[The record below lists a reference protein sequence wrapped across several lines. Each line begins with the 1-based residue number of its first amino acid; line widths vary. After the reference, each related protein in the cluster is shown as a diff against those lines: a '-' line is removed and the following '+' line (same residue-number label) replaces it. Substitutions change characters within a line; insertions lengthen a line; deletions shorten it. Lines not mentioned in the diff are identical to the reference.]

1 MSTPSFTE
9 NSISQVPALAMLIK
23 MGYTYLSPEQALE
36 ARGGRKA
43 NVLLETV
50 LKKQLQLINK
60 IEYKQK
66 EYTFSETNINNALL
80 ALRDLPVQDGFAVAT
95 QAAYDL
101 ITLGKSL
108 EQNILGDKKS
118 FTLQYIDWQH
128 PENNVFHVTE
138 EYSVL
143 RSERSDH
150 YRPDIVAFINGI
162 PILVIECKSPALNTQ
177 TSPVELAI
185 EQHERN
191 WQADGIRHLYNYSN
205 IVLALAVNEASYAT
219 TATNKKFWAVWKEQY
234 KTDAQAQTDN
244 EALTLLKNSP
254 LPEDEKAALFS
265 ERYAYELHHFTQ
277 QEKAGMLVTEQ
288 DRLLYYLCR
297 KDRLLDLVHHFIVF
311 DDNEKKIARYQ
322 QFFAVKHTLDRI
334 ATLQPDGTR
343 KGGVIWHTQGSGK
356 SLTMVML
363 AQMIALHP
371 QIKNP
376 RIILVTD
383 RIDLDDQITGT
394 FSKCGKTVINA
405 KTGADLVAYLESSS
419 DAIIT
424 TIINKFQS
432 AVTKAKAAFDSA
444 DVFVLVDESHRTQH
458 GTFNVKMQQV
468 FPRACYIAF
477 TGTPLLKKEKSTA
490 DKFGGLIEGTVY
502 PITQAVADKAVVPL
516 LYEGRHNLLDVNDK
530 PLDSYFEKIASNLS
544 DMGKASLKRKFS
556 ARNKIVQSL
565 AFIESTCMDIAEH
578 FTANIQGTGFKAQLV
593 APNKLSAIRY
603 RNILKYSHN
612 ITAEAVIS
620 APDMREGEEDAF
632 ELSEAEIK
640 SFWAAMMDKYG
651 TPSKY
656 EKTIINSFKKQ
667 EEPEILVVVDK
678 LLTGFDAPKNQVLYL
693 ARQLRDHTLLQAIA
707 RVNRLAEGKDFG
719 YVIDYFG
726 NLYNLDN
733 AMNIYGG
740 LEAFD
745 ESDVEG
751 AVIDIVAEIKKLP
764 QAHSDLWDIF
774 KSVKNSKDT
783 EAYEELLSDESIRH
797 EFYDKLSQFV
807 RLLKMAL
814 STVAFSKET
823 PRRTIDKYQKDAR
836 FFLALRV
843 SVKRR
848 YFDDIDYAAYELQ
861 VQKLIDRHI
870 TAQGEVLKITEQ
882 VNIFNKEQ
890 REAEVEKIHG
900 TAAKADHIASRTLKA
915 IAVKMDEDPVLY
927 KRLSELIKEA
937 IKEYHK
943 QRITEAQYLQKTK
956 DLEKTFFEGGKEAVP
971 ESIRDNTQAVS
982 FYNLSSVFFEK
993 QLTEKKEREEVLVF
1007 VAQQIDKIMREQIYV
1022 NGIMIVDWQR
1032 NDDVEKAIRLAI
1044 DDFLFELNQQY
1055 ALQLSFDQQLDEFIT
1070 NCYTIAKVKYTS

>member
-1 MSTPSFTE
+1 MQTAHYKE
-9 NSISQVPALAMLIK
+9 EYISQIPALQFLIK
-23 MGYTYLSPEQALE
+23 LGYTYLSPEQALE
-36 ARGGRKA
+36 ARGGRKS
-43 NVLLETV
+43 NVLLESI

-66 EYTFSETNINNALL
+66 EYPFSETNINNAIL
-80 ALRDLPVQDGFAVAT
+80 ALRDLPVQEGFMAAT
-95 QAAYDL
+95 QAVYDL

-118 FTLQYIDWQH
+118 FSLQYIDWEH

-138 EYSVL
+138 EFSVL

-162 PILVIECKSPALNTQ
+162 PVLVIECKSPALTTQ

-191 WQADGIRHLYNYSN
+191 WQTDGIRNLYHYSN
-205 IVLALAVNEASYAT
+205 VIMALAVNEASYAT
-219 TATNKKFWAVWKEQY
+219 TGTNKKFWAVWKEQY
-234 KTDAQAQTDN
+234 RS
-244 EALTLLKNSP
+244 EEESVALNQSLLHLKNTP
-254 LPEDEKAALFS
+254 LPENDKTILFR
-265 ERYAYELHHFTQ
+265 ERYAYELEYFKQ
-277 QEKAGMLVTEQ
+277 QEAVEQLVTEQ
-288 DRLLYYLCR
+288 DRLLYSLCR
-297 KDRLLDLVHHFIVF
+297 KERILDIIHHFILF
-311 DDNEKKIARYQ
+311 DEGEKKIARYQ
-322 QFFAVKHTLDRI
+322 QFFAVKYTLDRI
-334 ATLQPDGTR
+334 AEIRPNGTR

-363 AQMIALHP
+363 AQLIALHP

-394 FSKCGKTVINA
+394 FLKCGKTVINA
-405 KTGADLVAYLESSS
+405 KTGADLVEYLESSS

-432 AVTKAKAAFDSA
+432 AVIKSKNTFESA
-444 DVFVLVDESHRTQH
+444 NVFVLVDESHRSQH

-468 FPRACYIAF
+468 FPQACYIAF

-490 DKFGGLIEGTVY
+490 EKFGGIIEGTVY

-544 DMGKASLKRKFS
+544 DMGKASLKKKFS

-578 FTANIQGTGFKAQLV
+578 FIDNIQGTGFKAQLV

-603 RNILKYSHN
+603 RTILKYTHK
-612 ITAEAVIS
+612 IAAEVVIS
-620 APDMREGEEDAF
+620 APDMREGEEDAY
-632 ELSEAEIK
+632 EISEGEVK
-640 SFWAAMMDKYG
+640 SFWVSMMDKYG
-651 TPSKY
+651 TSAKY
-656 EKTIINSFKKQ
+656 EKALISNFKKQ
-667 EEPEILVVVDK
+667 EEPEILIVVDK

-693 ARQLRDHTLLQAIA
+693 TRQLRDHTLLQAIA

-719 YVIDYFG
+719 YVVDYFG

-733 AMNIYGG
+733 AMNTYGG

-745 ESDVEG
+745 EADVEG
-751 AVIDIVAEIKKLP
+751 AVVNIAAEVKKLP
-764 QAHSDLWDIF
+764 QAHSELWDLF
-774 KSVKNSKDT
+774 KTIKNKGDV

-797 EFYDKLSQFV
+797 QFYEKLSVFA
-807 RLLKMAL
+807 RLLKLSL
-814 STVAFSKET
+814 STVAFVKET
-823 PRRTIDKYQKDAR
+823 PKKTIDKYNKDAR

-848 YFDDIDYAAYELQ
+848 YFDDIDYAAYEAQ
-861 VQKLIDRHI
+861 IQKLIDRHI
-870 TAQGEVLKITEQ
+870 TAQGEVLKITDQ
-882 VNIFNKEQ
+882 VNIFDKEK

-915 IAVKMDEDPVLY
+915 ISVKMEEDPVLY
-927 KRLSELIKEA
+927 KRLSELIKET
-937 IKEYHK
+937 IKEYH
-943 QRITEAQYLQKTK
+943 QERITEAEYLKKAKEHEQ
-956 DLEKTFFEGGKEAVP
+956 TFFEGGKSNVP
-971 ESIRDNTQAVS
+971 EAIRENSRAIS
-982 FYNLSSVFFEK
+982 FYNLCSVYFEK
-993 QLTEKKEREEVLVF
+993 QLLGREDATGILVTLSL
-1007 VAQQIDKIMREQIYV
+1007 ALDEIMRNNVYNDEIL
-1022 NGIMIVDWQR
+1022 IIDWQQ
-1032 NDDVEKAIRLAI
+1032 NFDVERAIRLSV
-1044 DDFLFELNQQY
+1044 DDYLYELNQQY
-1055 ALQLSFDQQLDEFIT
+1055 QLGVSFDRQLDEFIT
-1070 NCYTIAKVKYTS
+1070 SCINIAKVKYIQ

>member
-9 NSISQVPALAMLIK
+9 SRISQVPALALLIK
-23 MGYTYLSPEQALE
+23 LGYTYISPEQALE
-36 ARGGRKA
+36 ARGGRKS
-43 NVLLETV
+43 NVLLESI
-50 LKKQLQLINK
+50 LKKQLPLINK

-66 EYTFSETNINNALL
+66 EYPFSETNINNAIL
-80 ALRDLPVQDGFAVAT
+80 ALRDLPVQEGFMAAT
-95 QAAYDL
+95 QAVYDL

-118 FTLQYIDWQH
+118 FSLQYIDWQH

-162 PILVIECKSPALNTQ
+162 PVLVIECKSPALATQ
-177 TSPVELAI
+177 SSPVELAI

-191 WQADGIRHLYNYSN
+191 WQADGIRNLYHYSN
-205 IVLALAVNEASYAT
+205 LVMALAVNEASYAT
-219 TATNKKFWAVWKEQY
+219 TGTNKKFWAVWKEQY
-234 KTDAQAQTDN
+234 PTETETAKQEQA
-244 EALTLLKNSP
+244 LLDIKNKA
-254 LPEDEKAALFS
+254 LPENEKTVLFR
-265 ERYAYELHHFTQ
+265 ERYAYELQYFKQ
-277 QEKAGMLVTEQ
+277 QEAGEQLVTEQ
-288 DRLLYYLCR
+288 DRLLYNLCR
-297 KDRLLDLVHHFIVF
+297 KERILDIIHHFILF
-311 DDNEKKIARYQ
+311 DNGEKKIARYQ
-322 QFFAVKHTLDRI
+322 QFFAVKYTLNRI
-334 ATLQPDGTR
+334 ALLQPDGTR

-376 RIILVTD
+376 RIVLVTD
-383 RIDLDDQITGT
+383 RIDLDDQLTET
-394 FSKCGKTVINA
+394 FSKCKKTVVNA
-405 KTGADLVAYLESSS
+405 KTGADLVAYLESST

-432 AVTKAKAAFDSA
+432 AVLKSKTSFDSSN
-444 DVFVLVDESHRTQH
+444 VFVLVDESHRTQH

-468 FPRACYIAF
+468 FPKACYIAF

-490 DKFGGLIEGTVY
+490 EKFGGLIEGTVY

-603 RNILKYSHN
+603 RTILKYTHN
-612 ITAEAVIS
+612 ISAEVVIS

-632 ELSEAEIK
+632 ELSEGEIK
-640 SFWAAMMDKYG
+640 SFWVSMMDKYG
-651 TPSKY
+651 TPAKY
-656 EKTIINSFKKQ
+656 EKTLINSFKKQ
-667 EEPEILVVVDK
+667 EEPEILIVVDK

-693 ARQLRDHTLLQAIA
+693 TRQLRDHTLLQAIA

-751 AVIDIVAEIKKLP
+751 AVIDIAAEVKKLP
-764 QAHSDLWDIF
+764 QTHSDLWDLF
-774 KSVKNSKDT
+774 KSIKNKADA

-797 EFYDKLSQFV
+797 QFYEKLSVFA
-807 RLLKMAL
+807 RLLKLAL
-814 STVAFSKET
+814 STVAFSKDT
-823 PRRTIDKYQKDAR
+823 PKKTIDKYNKDAR

-848 YFDDIDYAAYELQ
+848 YFDDIDYAAYEPQ

-882 VNIFNKEQ
+882 VNIFDKEK
-890 REAEVEKIHG
+890 REEEVEKIHG
-900 TAAKADHIASRTLKA
+900 SAAKADHIASRTLKA
-915 IAVKMDEDPVLY
+915 ISVKMQEDPVLY

-937 IKEYHK
+937 INAYHQERISEAEYLKRAKEHE
-943 QRITEAQYLQKTK
+943 Q
-956 DLEKTFFEGGKEAVP
+956 TFFEGGKSAVP
-971 ESIRDNTQAVS
+971 EAIRENTQAVS
-982 FYNLSSVFFEK
+982 FYNSCSVYFEK
-993 QLTEKKEREEVLVF
+993 QLSGRADADELLVNLSLS
-1007 VAQQIDKIMREQIYV
+1007 IDEIMRSHVY
-1022 NGIMIVDWQR
+1022 NDGILIIDWQQ
-1032 NDDVEKAIRLAI
+1032 NSDVERAIRLSV
-1044 DDFLFELNQQY
+1044 DDYLYELNQQY
-1055 ALQLSFDQQLDEFIT
+1055 ALGLLFDQQLDEFIT
-1070 NCYTIAKVKYTS
+1070 SCINIARVKYIQ